1 MSPAVEA
8 GIAIAVFV
16 VAYGLIAS
24 EKVNRVTAALGG
36 AGVLLALRIVHIDD
50 IFFSS
55 DTGIAWDVIFL
66 LLGMMII
73 VGILQRT
80 GMFEYMA
87 IWAAKRAK
95 GKPYRVMA
103 LLALITAVASAGLDN
118 VTTVILL
125 VPVTLFVCERL
136 GVPPVPYLI
145 VEALA
150 SNIGGTATLVGD
162 PPNII
167 AASVGDLSFNS
178 FLINLAPVVVFL
190 LIVFIGLCR
199 LLFRHAFQYD
209 PERAAQVMA
218 MNEREAIRDRT
229 LLIRGL
235 AVLGAVIVA
244 FMLHPVLHVE
254 PAAVALLGAG
264 VLILVSR
271 VPTREYL
278 EEVEWDSLAFFAG
291 LFIMVGALVK
301 VGVIGNLAEYL
312 ANATEGRL
320 LLAVMIIT
328 PASAVISGIVDN
340 IPYTAA
346 AAPVIEQLVSTA
358 PNPGEAKVLWWALLL
373 GADLGGNLTA
383 IGASA
388 NVVAVGL
395 AKRHGYPIGFWEF
408 AKYGAITVA
417 VTVPLSMAYLYL
429 RYFLLG

>member
-1 MSPAVEA
+1 MSPAVQA

-16 VAYGLIAS
+16 VAYALIAS

-36 AGVLLALRIVHIDD
+36 AGVLLALRIVDLDD
-50 IFFSS
+50 IFFSQE
-55 DTGIAWDVIFL
+55 TGIAWDVIFL
-66 LLGMMII
+66 LLGMMVI

-87 IWAAKRAK
+87 IWAAKRAT

-125 VPVTLFVCERL
+125 VPVTLLVCERL

-167 AASVGDLSFNS
+167 AASVGNLSFNS
-178 FLINLAPVVVFL
+178 FLIHLAPIVVVL

-199 LLFRHAFQYD
+199 LMFRRAFQYD
-209 PERAAQVMA
+209 PERAAEVMA
-218 MNEREAIRDRT
+218 LNERETIRDRT

-235 AVLGAVIVA
+235 AVLGAVIAA
-244 FMLHPVLHVE
+244 FVLHPVIHVE

-271 VPTREYL
+271 VPTRDYL
-278 EEVEWDSLAFFAG
+278 QEVEWDSLAFFAG

-320 LLAVMIIT
+320 LFAVMIIT
-328 PASAVISGIVDN
+328 PASALISGIVDN
-340 IPYTAA
+340 IPHRRRGRPRDPAA
-346 AAPVIEQLVSTA
+346 RQRRPQ
-358 PNPGEAKVLWWALLL
+358 P
-373 GADLGGNLTA
+373 
-383 IGASA
+383 
-388 NVVAVGL
+388 
-395 AKRHGYPIGFWEF
+395 R
-408 AKYGAITVA
+408 
-417 VTVPLSMAYLYL
+417 
-429 RYFLLG
+429 

>member
-1 MSPAVEA
+1 
-8 GIAIAVFV
+8 
-16 VAYGLIAS
+16 
-24 EKVNRVTAALGG
+24 
-36 AGVLLALRIVHIDD
+36 
-50 IFFSS
+50 
-55 DTGIAWDVIFL
+55 
-66 LLGMMII
+66 MMII

-178 FLINLAPVVVFL
+178 FLINLAPVVVVL